1 MVRIKA
7 PQPQT
12 RARRWSFRETVELIK
27 AWAPHYYNRRHGGQC
42 DVWVLPHQRNRVLS
56 SRELTMEDWR
66 AVADDINGNLAMY
79 PSRTAEQCKRR
90 MLLLK
95 GEYGDELAA
104 RLLVR
109 FFPDHSRKVAGAD
122 EAVGYGGAG
131 AAPDGRRAATATGDA
146 SLALLAAAAVA
157 GGVSGATARGDA
169 SPALLAGSTAAAVAA
184 GVSGAAADQDGSAA
198 GDCRRGTKAHL
209 RASMAVGEGA
219 AAACN
224 FFGGA
229 IPKRPRTGGS
239 TSTGTTRA
247 PSVNAVKEEMVRLAN
262 AHSGAMD
269 AGRGGYDAGSA
280 RGGSAGAIDGSVAAL
295 LTGRS
300 DNAAVVT
307 ALGSFY
313 LALERIELEKQKLK
327 VAAADVAK
335 DGGSAGGLP

>member
-184 GVSGAAADQDGSAA
+184 GVSGAAAVQDGSVTGDSRSGTLATQDASVPPLVAGSTADVAAGVSGAAADQDGSAA
-198 GDCRRGTKAHL
+198 GDCRRGTKAHM

-295 LTGRS
+295 LIT
-300 DNAAVVT
+300 
-307 ALGSFY
+307 
-313 LALERIELEKQKLK
+313 
-327 VAAADVAK
+327 
-335 DGGSAGGLP
+335 